1 MKIVFKIHWELWK
14 INMSS
19 WKNNNI
25 ETIDDQEQENGHG
38 DANPLIVSQRNQ
50 NFPTVQQ
57 QLLELEQSGNQLLVQ
72 PQQQQEEQ
80 VLVSSRC

>member
-19 WKNNNI
+19 WQNNNI

-57 QLLELEQSGNQLLVQ
+57 QLLELEQSRNQLLQ
-72 PQQQQEEQ
+72 RPNQLLIPQQQQLEE
-80 VLVSSRC
+80 